1 MDNTNQELILNTTQ
15 DNPVTIINNI
25 TIRDNSEDFSA
36 TGGNKNIDNNLLQT
50 DNQKEQAEVNGTEE
64 LGNLNKDIVI
74 QKFQDETTDYRANMT
89 NINPLSESEINKQ
102 NNDLLITKT
111 NKEQAIA
118 TALSGT
124 THELLNS
131 KQETIEMTVSQIKQ
145 QIHDLKQQV
154 RFAARGEG
162 KDVREV
168 KRYIIDWLNLAEKR
182 INKYQRATK
191 RFGTEV
197 VKDSHEA
204 AMYAK
209 IATLLSN
216 SKDYV
221 SQAITGDINEAKKFF
236 PPNVFED
243 GSPYIPDKSPSKDI
257 YNQQIHPAWINNLS
271 PAEQRAYVQCVE
283 GSGSKNSGIK
293 KLGSLI
299 DTKMHPWLL
308 ENGFNQ
314 QGANI
319 TSGAMK
325 LGLLVVN
332 GVTLWNM
339 GKNVFHMVFGG
350 DKKKGEYFRNF
361 LINAGIFGGLNFID
375 PEKALGKLKETRG
388 WVTGQEGNTT
398 VGFDKSGNPDF
409 SAALIALQN
418 NNISNDE
425 KIQIH
430 GPLVVGGGLIGLNY
444 REAAQNNIF
453 QTNGN
458 QITGVNIDNLKAFY
472 NEKYASKSELR
483 NKFIEYANN
492 LEKVQQSD
500 PKMISTIMKQ
510 QYITTQNLQNP
521 EFADTIIGTHISQK
535 LNEAKIATNTITDR
549 NTLDTAVKKSSP
561 TIVQE
566 IGDTSYNIL
575 IEATLKLPDSIKK
588 EIAAGTIEFKVIN
601 GKLIMQAHG
610 EQAGLDINK
619 HTLSL
624 FNKSGNLSEFPNG
637 TKDTTELLNLA
648 YIMTREIQEHKGKFM
663 IDNPM
668 FYSKPYG
675 EWGHKINATLGGREW
690 LKPGTWVSGR
700 SVTVLDG
707 SWLFGDT
714 GLSKF
719 KEDNVMEQFADYLNK
734 LGIWKGDNADHYINT
749 TLKQRL
755 KEQYPDLTDIER
767 QQLLNDML
775 GIIPNRGS
783 IEPLIHSGTEYVSGK
798 VEGVYT
804 YLRDDIFGAGWDKV
818 KELYKGVVKRSIKG
832 GVLMVELADGTVQN
846 FWEGLQT
853 IYPTDVVKRIQTKY
867 NARSKTQLQ
876 ETKNIANKVSD
887 YVLGELLFGPQQ

>member
-1 MDNTNQELILNTTQ
+1 MRSDFSFFTKTNTIIEYIFISLRSYSMDNTNQEFILNTTQ

-50 DNQKEQAEVNGTEE
+50 ANQKEQVEVNGADE

-154 RFAARGEG
+154 RFAARWEG

-221 SQAITGDINEAKKFF
+221 SQAITWDINEAKKFF

-257 YNQQIHPAWINNLS
+257 YNQQIHPAWVNRLS
-271 PAEQRAYVQCVE
+271 PAEQRAYIQCVE

-325 LGLLVVN
+325 LWLLVVN

-339 GKNVFHMVFGG
+339 GKNVFHMVFGW
-350 DKKKGEYFRNF
+350 DKKKWEYFRNF
-361 LINAGIFGGLNFID
+361 LINAGIFWGLNFID
-375 PEKALGKLKETRG
+375 PEKALWKLKETRG
-388 WVTGQEGNTT
+388 WVTGQEGSST
-398 VGFDKSGNPDF
+398 VWFDKSGNPDF

-418 NNISNDE
+418 NNVSNDE

-430 GPLVVGGGLIGLNY
+430 WPLVVGGGLIGLNY

-521 EFADTIIGTHISQK
+521 EFADTIIGTHIAQK

-566 IGDTSYNIL
+566 IWDTSYNRL

-588 EIAAGTIEFKVIN
+588 EIAAWTIEFKASE
-601 GKLIMQAHG
+601 GKLFMKAHG
-610 EQAGLDINK
+610 EVIVLNINENTFALSNKDGTFVEFTDGAEDTEELLTVSLLLTKGISQYKNLFNAKHPWLYSKGMTNAKEIYAKTGAAMIRYPNSRLWWQTVTLLDAFAIIWDNTKKFSHDDILERLTQYLNDLDIWQGNSVPIATSSQK
-619 HTLSL
+619 SL
-624 FNKSGNLSEFPNG
+624 
-637 TKDTTELLNLA
+637 TTEQKIWTKTTTTN
-648 YIMTREIQEHKGKFM
+648 QESQQ
-663 IDNPM
+663 N
-668 FYSKPYG
+668 
-675 EWGHKINATLGGREW
+675 
-690 LKPGTWVSGR
+690 
-700 SVTVLDG
+700 
-707 SWLFGDT
+707 
-714 GLSKF
+714 
-719 KEDNVMEQFADYLNK
+719 
-734 LGIWKGDNADHYINT
+734 NT
-749 TLKQRL
+749 TTSSSQHTNIR
-755 KEQYPDLTDIER
+755 EQI
-767 QQLLNDML
+767 
-775 GIIPNRGS
+775 GS
-783 IEPLIHSGTEYVSGK
+783 RVIN
-798 VEGVYT
+798 
-804 YLRDDIFGAGWDKV
+804 
-818 KELYKGVVKRSIKG
+818 VVKWVRDNWDQAWRNIVNG
-832 GVLMVELADGTVQN
+832 IQQRVQ
-846 FWEGLQT
+846 
-853 IYPTDVVKRIQTKY
+853 
-867 NARSKTQLQ
+867 
-876 ETKNIANKVSD
+876 
-887 YVLGELLFGPQQ
+887 

>member
-1 MDNTNQELILNTTQ
+1 MDNTNQEFILNTTQ

-50 DNQKEQAEVNGTEE
+50 ANQKEQVEVNGADE
-64 LGNLNKDIVI
+64 LENLNKDIVI

-118 TALSGT
+118 TALSWT

-154 RFAARGEG
+154 RFAARWEG

-221 SQAITGDINEAKKFF
+221 SQAITWDINEAKKFF

-257 YNQQIHPAWINNLS
+257 YNQQIHPAWVNRLS
-271 PAEQRAYVQCVE
+271 PAEQRAYIQCVE

-325 LGLLVVN
+325 LWLLVVN

-339 GKNVFHMVFGG
+339 GKNVFHMVFGW
-350 DKKKGEYFRNF
+350 DKKKWEYFRNF
-361 LINAGIFGGLNFID
+361 LINAGIFWGLNFID
-375 PEKALGKLKETRG
+375 PEKALWKLKETWN
-388 WVTGQEGNTT
+388 WVNGKEWSDTLWSNSNGYTDLSSSMLALQSNTISQDEKLQ
-398 VGFDKSGNPDF
+398 VHAP
-409 SAALIALQN
+409 LIAWY
-418 NNISNDE
+418 
-425 KIQIH
+425 
-430 GPLVVGGGLIGLNY
+430 GLIGINY
-444 REAAQNNIF
+444 GEAAQNNIF

-458 QITGVNIDNLKAFY
+458 QITGVNIDNLKSFY
-472 NEKYASKSELR
+472 NAKYATKTKER
-483 NKFIEYANN
+483 NEYITYANN
-492 LEKVQQSD
+492 LEKMQQSD
-500 PKMISTIMKQ
+500 PKIISTIMKQ
-510 QYITTQNLQNP
+510 QYITKENLENP
-521 EFADTIIGTHISQK
+521 EFANTIVGTHISQK

-566 IGDTSYNIL
+566 IWDTSYNRL

-588 EIAAGTIEFKVIN
+588 EIAAWTIEFKASE
-601 GKLIMQAHG
+601 GKLFMKAHG
-610 EQAGLDINK
+610 EVIVLNINENTFALSNKDGTFVEFTDGAEDTEELLTVSLLLTKGISQYKNLFNAKHPWLYSKGMTNAKEIYAKTGAAMIRYPNSRLWWQTVTLLDAFAIIWDNTKKFSHDDILERLTQYLNDLDIWQGNSVPIATSSQK
-619 HTLSL
+619 SL
-624 FNKSGNLSEFPNG
+624 
-637 TKDTTELLNLA
+637 TTEQKIWTKTTTTN
-648 YIMTREIQEHKGKFM
+648 QESQQ
-663 IDNPM
+663 N
-668 FYSKPYG
+668 
-675 EWGHKINATLGGREW
+675 
-690 LKPGTWVSGR
+690 
-700 SVTVLDG
+700 
-707 SWLFGDT
+707 
-714 GLSKF
+714 
-719 KEDNVMEQFADYLNK
+719 
-734 LGIWKGDNADHYINT
+734 NT
-749 TLKQRL
+749 TTSSSQHTNIR
-755 KEQYPDLTDIER
+755 EQI
-767 QQLLNDML
+767 
-775 GIIPNRGS
+775 GS
-783 IEPLIHSGTEYVSGK
+783 RVIN
-798 VEGVYT
+798 
-804 YLRDDIFGAGWDKV
+804 
-818 KELYKGVVKRSIKG
+818 VVKWVRDNWDQAWRNIVNG
-832 GVLMVELADGTVQN
+832 IQQRVQ
-846 FWEGLQT
+846 
-853 IYPTDVVKRIQTKY
+853 
-867 NARSKTQLQ
+867 
-876 ETKNIANKVSD
+876 
-887 YVLGELLFGPQQ
+887 